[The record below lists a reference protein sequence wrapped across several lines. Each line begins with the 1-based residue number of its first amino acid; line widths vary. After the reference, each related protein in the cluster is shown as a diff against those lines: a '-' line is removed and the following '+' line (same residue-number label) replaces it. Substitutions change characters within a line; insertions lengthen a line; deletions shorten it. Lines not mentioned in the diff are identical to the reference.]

1 MIGIEIQG
9 IAAVQKALED
19 ADSIKTQRAVTQA
32 AGEYMRGQMRKY
44 PPYQYVSRTRAYG
57 KPFQSDRQRR
67 WFFAALR
74 SGELTLPYQRTN
86 TLKTG
91 WKLTR
96 FGVNDLLLTNDVPY
110 ARFVQQSPQARMM
123 TYIGWR
129 SQERVVYEDRAQIQ
143 RVVTE
148 AWNRAQK

>member
-1 MIGIEIQG
+1 MIGVEIQG
-9 IAAVQKALED
+9 IAEVKATLERT
-19 ADSIKTQRAVTQA
+19 ANAATLHKVTQA
-32 AGEYMRGQMRKY
+32 AGEYMHGQMRKY
-44 PPYQYVSRTRAYG
+44 PPYKYVSRTRAYG

-67 WFFAALR
+67 WFFAALH

-96 FGVNDLLLTNDVPY
+96 FGANDLYLTNDTSY

-129 SQERVVYEDRAQIQ
+129 SQERVIYEEREQIQ
-143 RVVTE
+143 RVVNE
-148 AWNRAQK
+148 AWNAAQK

>member
-1 MIGIEIQG
+1 MIGVEVQG
-9 IAAVQKALED
+9 VAAVSAAL
-19 ADSIKTQRAVTQA
+19 ARTDSDETQRQVTQA
-32 AGEYMRGQMRKY
+32 VGEYLRGQLRKY
-44 PPYQYVSRTRAYG
+44 PPYQYVSRRRAYG

-86 TLKTG
+86 RLKQG

-96 FGVNDLLLTNDVPY
+96 FGANDQLLTNEVPY

-129 SQERVVYEDRAQIQ
+129 TQERVIYEEREQIQ
-143 RVVTE
+143 RVVNE